1 MALAFIQPAASDMPA
16 SEMTPT
22 ETASMQAADGLTKGG
37 AEASPNR
44 RAWHHSI
51 GGKLLIAFG
60 LIAALSVG
68 ATFLS
73 LMRFGQIERVL
84 YGLVDVSMPALK
96 LSMDVQ
102 SRAADVIETA
112 GEVGNAQDEVERF
125 NGMSAATERIG
136 NLWQA
141 IEKLRAVVVDEQTM
155 LPIQGLVA
163 RIDSQVGDLNR
174 TVGDGISASQ
184 APARVF
190 QQIGATT
197 AAANKAFASVL
208 DQAKPAP
215 ADSDPMAEARQYGA
229 RIAELHEVRSDFND
243 AARILNSVRQANS
256 NEALSALRTQ
266 FDETFSRFQ
275 SGVEKLRKYPDIAPD
290 SAAALATA
298 GQSLATHSTGNNGIF
313 ALRDQ
318 FLRIRASIA
327 SITKSLKTDSGKL
340 REMVATIVANAESG
354 AAESQRASMSA
365 IDTSRIWLLLITLS
379 TLVIAGLIVWLFV
392 HRYVVSRL
400 DALADSMLAIA
411 RGNLAAPIPAAGPDE
426 LGEMSR
432 ALGVFRDNAREI
444 QTARDQAIAARAEAE
459 AASRAKSSFLANM
472 SHELRTPLNAIIG
485 YSEILA
491 EDATDRGDAQSV
503 RDLQKIQSAGKHLL
517 SLINSVLD
525 LSKIEAGRMDV
536 YLEPVN
542 LTQLVDEVRTMVQP
556 LVEKNSNRLVIN
568 CPPDI
573 GTMRTDLTKIKQ
585 SLINLLSNAAK
596 FTDKGEVGLAVGR
609 QTGPEG
615 RSHVTFKVSDGGIG
629 MTEEQMGRLFEA
641 FAQADSST
649 TRNFGGTGLGLAI
662 TRRFATLLGGTVN
675 VISKPG
681 AGSTFMLDLP
691 DHPVTR
697 AAAAPQ
703 FKPVAGAADGAGLTV
718 LVVDDDP
725 AVHDVLTPTLTK
737 NGYRVIHARDGAEA
751 LATLRKTPP
760 DVVTLDVMM
769 PNVDGWSVLA
779 EMKSDHTLAH
789 IPVIMLTI
797 VDDRNLGWSLG
808 ASEYMTKPIDRERLV
823 TLVHRFT
830 NRSADAVVLIVDDDP
845 EVRNVISATLRS
857 AGLTTAE
864 AANGR
869 AAVDWLAANPPPNLV
884 LLDLMMPE
892 MDGFQFLEHFSA
904 HPDQLKM
911 PVVVLTAKDLTAA
924 EKAYLAERTV
934 LVLGKSTQ
942 PISSLVTVLSAI
954 ATQRQN
960 ADGPAA
966 RVQ

>member
-1 MALAFIQPAASDMPA
+1 M
-16 SEMTPT
+16 
-22 ETASMQAADGLTKGG
+22 ASMQAAEGQGNN
-37 AEASPNR
+37 EASAPPPR
-44 RAWHHSI
+44 RAWRHSI

-60 LIAALSVG
+60 LIAALTFGS
-68 ATFLS
+68 TFLS
-73 LMRFGQIERVL
+73 LMRFGQIESVL
-84 YGLVDVSMPALK
+84 YGLVGVSMPALK

-102 SRAADVIETA
+102 TRASDVIETA
-112 GEVGNAQDEVERF
+112 GEVGGAQDEIERF

-136 NLWQA
+136 QLWQA
-141 IEKLRAVVVDEQTM
+141 IEKLRVVVVDDQTM

-174 TVGDGISASQ
+174 TVGEGISASQ
-184 APARVF
+184 APAKVF
-190 QQIGATT
+190 QQITAATT
-197 AAANKAFASVL
+197 AGNAGFASIL
-208 DQAKPAP
+208 DRVNTIQPAGAGGAQSTDP
-215 ADSDPMAEARQYGA
+215 ADETRRYRAE
-229 RIAELHEVRSDFND
+229 IAEIHDVRSDFND

-256 NEALSALRTQ
+256 NEALTALRTQ
-266 FDETFSRFQ
+266 FDTTFGRVQ
-275 SGVEKLRKYPDIAPD
+275 SSLEKLRKYQDIAPD
-290 SAAALATA
+290 TLTALAATSK
-298 GQSLATHSTGNNGIF
+298 SLATLSTGNGGIF

-318 FLRIRASIA
+318 FLRVRTSIV
-327 SITKSLKTDSGKL
+327 SITKSLKTDSGQL
-340 REMVATIVANAESG
+340 REMVAVIVANAEKQ
-354 AAESQRASMSA
+354 AAESQQLSTTA
-365 IDTSRIWLLLITLS
+365 IDTSRIWLLLIALS
-379 TLVIAGLIVWLFV
+379 TLIIAGLIVSLFV

-432 ALGVFRDNAREI
+432 ALGVFRDNAREV

-491 EDATDRGDAQSV
+491 EDAADRGDEQSV
-503 RDLQKIQSAGKHLL
+503 GDLQKIQSAGKHLL
-517 SLINSVLD
+517 GLINSVLD

-536 YLEPVN
+536 YLEQVS

-556 LVEKNSNRLVIN
+556 LIEKNSNRLVVV

-573 GTMRTDLTKIKQ
+573 GAMRTDLTKIKQ

-596 FTDKGEVGLAVGR
+596 FTEKGEVGLAVSR
-609 QTGPEG
+609 QAGPEG
-615 RSHVTFKVSDGGIG
+615 RSHVVFKVSDSGIG

-662 TRRFATLLGGTVN
+662 TRRFATLLGGTVS
-675 VISKPG
+675 VTSKPG
-681 AGSTFMLDLP
+681 AGSTFIMDLP
-691 DHPVTR
+691 DHP
-697 AAAAPQ
+697 AAVAPAAPQ
-703 FKPVAGAADGAGLTV
+703 FKPLAGTADGAGLTV

-725 AVHDVLTPTLTK
+725 AVHEVLTPTLSK

-779 EMKSDHTLAH
+779 EMKSDPALAH

-845 EVRNVISATLRS
+845 EVRNVVSATLRN
-857 AGLTTAE
+857 AGLKTAE
-864 AANGR
+864 AVNGR
-869 AAVDWLAANPPPNLV
+869 AAVDWLAANPAPNLI

-892 MDGFQFLEHFSA
+892 MDGFQFLEHLHAS
-904 HPDQLKM
+904 PDGLKL

-942 PISSLVTVLSAI
+942 PIGNLATVLSAI

-960 ADGPAA
+960 TNKPGA
-966 RVQ
+966 RA

>member
-1 MALAFIQPAASDMPA
+1 MR
-16 SEMTPT
+16 
-22 ETASMQAADGLTKGG
+22 AADGQKDQ
-37 AEASPNR
+37 APASQNR
-44 RAWHHSI
+44 RAWRHSI

-60 LIAALSVG
+60 LIAALTIG

-73 LMRFGQIERVL
+73 LMRFHQIETVL

-96 LSMDVQ
+96 LSTDVQ

-112 GEVGNAQDEVERF
+112 GEVGVAQDEIERF
-125 NGMSAATERIG
+125 NGMATATERIG
-136 NLWQA
+136 SLWQA
-141 IEKLRAVVVDEQTM
+141 IEKLGAVVVDDQTM
-155 LPIQGLVA
+155 LPIQTLIA
-163 RIDSQVGDLNR
+163 RINSQVGDLNR

-184 APARVF
+184 APAKIF
-190 QQIGATT
+190 QQINAATAT
-197 AAANKAFASVL
+197 ANTAFASML
-208 DQAKPAP
+208 DRVNAAP
-215 ADSDPMAEARQYGA
+215 PSPPDGAQNADPLAEARQHSA
-229 RIAELHEVRSDFND
+229 RIAEIHDVRSDFND
-243 AARILNSVRQANS
+243 AVRILNSVRQVNA
-256 NEALSALRTQ
+256 NEALSSLRAQ
-266 FDETFSRFQ
+266 FDETFSRVQ
-275 SGVEKLRKYPDIAPD
+275 SGIEKLRKYPDVAPD
-290 SAAALATA
+290 TVAALATA
-298 GQSLATHSTGNNGIF
+298 AQSLATHSTGNGGIF

-318 FLRIRASIA
+318 FLRVRASIA
-327 SITKSLKTDSGKL
+327 SITKSLKTDSSKL
-340 REMVATIVANAESG
+340 REMVASIVANAESQ
-354 AAESQRASMSA
+354 ASESQRLSTSA
-365 IDTSRIWLLLITLS
+365 LDTSRIWLLLIAIS

-444 QTARDQAIAARAEAE
+444 QIARDQAIAARAEAE
-459 AASRAKSSFLANM
+459 AASHAKSSFLANM

-491 EDATDRGDAQSV
+491 EDATDRGDEQSV

-517 SLINSVLD
+517 GLINSVLD

-542 LTQLVDEVRTMVQP
+542 LRELVDEVRTMVQP
-556 LVEKNSNRLVIN
+556 LVEKNSNRLVVD

-596 FTDKGEVGLAVGR
+596 FTDKGEVGLAVAR

-615 RSHVTFKVSDGGIG
+615 RSHVIFKVSDSGIG
-629 MTEEQMGRLFEA
+629 MSDEQMGRLFEA
-641 FAQADSST
+641 FAQADTST

-662 TRRFATLLGGTVN
+662 TRRFATLLGGTISVT
-675 VISKPG
+675 SKPG
-681 AGSTFMLDLP
+681 IGSTFALDLP

-697 AAAAPQ
+697 APAAPQ
-703 FKPVAGAADGAGLTV
+703 FKLVAGAADGAGLTV

-857 AGLTTAE
+857 AGLKTAE

-892 MDGFQFLEHFSA
+892 MDGFQFLEHFST
-904 HPDQLKM
+904 HPNQLRM

-960 ADGPAA
+960 ADNPSA

>member
-1 MALAFIQPAASDMPA
+1 
-16 SEMTPT
+16 
-22 ETASMQAADGLTKGG
+22 MQAADPETKAD
-37 AEASPNR
+37 AEASPGR
-44 RAWHHSI
+44 RAWRHSI

-60 LIAALSVG
+60 LIAGLTIG

-73 LMRFGQIERVL
+73 LMRFGQIETVL
-84 YGLVDVSMPALK
+84 HGLVDVSMPALK

-102 SRAADVIETA
+102 SRASDVIETA
-112 GEVGNAQDEVERF
+112 GEVGGAQDEIERF
-125 NGMSAATERIG
+125 NGMATATERIG

-141 IEKLRAVVVDEQTM
+141 IEKLRTVVADEQTM
-155 LPIQGLVA
+155 LPIQALVA
-163 RIDSQVGDLNR
+163 RIDSQVGELNR
-174 TVGDGISASQ
+174 TVGEGISASQ

-197 AAANKAFASVL
+197 VAANKAFASVL
-208 DQAKPAP
+208 DQAKAAP
-215 ADSDPMAEARQYGA
+215 ADSDPIAEARQYSA
-229 RIAELHEVRSDFND
+229 RVAELHEVRSDFND
-243 AARILNSVRQANS
+243 AARILSSVRQANS
-256 NEALSALRTQ
+256 NEALSALRAQ

-275 SGVEKLRKYPDIAPD
+275 SGLEKLRKDMAPD
-290 SAAALATA
+290 NAAALAA
-298 GQSLATHSTGNNGIF
+298 AAQSLATYSTGNNGVF

-318 FLRIRASIA
+318 FLRVRTSIA
-327 SITKSLKTDSGKL
+327 SITKSLKADSGKL
-340 REMVATIVANAESG
+340 REMVAVIVANAESQ
-354 AAESQRASMSA
+354 AAESQQASTSA
-365 IDTSRIWLLLITLS
+365 IETSRIWLLLIAIS

-411 RGNLAAPIPAAGPDE
+411 RGNLATPIPAAGPDE

-432 ALGVFRDNAREI
+432 ALGVFRDNAHEI

-491 EDATDRGDAQSV
+491 EDATDRGDEQSV

-542 LTQLVDEVRTMVQP
+542 LAQLVDEVRTMVQP
-556 LVEKNSNRLVIN
+556 LVEKNSNRLMID

-596 FTDKGEVGLAVGR
+596 FTDKGEVGLAVAR

-615 RSHVTFKVSDGGIG
+615 RSHVIFEVSDSGIG
-629 MTEEQMGRLFEA
+629 MTEEQAGRLFEA

-675 VISKPG
+675 VTSKPG
-681 AGSTFMLDLP
+681 AGSTFTLDLP

-703 FKPVAGAADGAGLTV
+703 FRPAASSTDGAGLTV

-725 AVHDVLTPTLTK
+725 AVHDVLTPTLSK
-737 NGYRVIHARDGAEA
+737 NGYHVIHARDGAEA

-779 EMKSDHTLAH
+779 EMKSDPALAH

-845 EVRNVISATLRS
+845 EVRNVISATLGN
-857 AGLTTAE
+857 AGLKTAE
-864 AANGR
+864 AANGQT
-869 AAVDWLAANPPPNLV
+869 AVDWLAANPPPNLI

-892 MDGFQFLEHFSA
+892 MDGFQFLEHLSA
-904 HPDQLKM
+904 DPAQPKV

-924 EKAYLAERTV
+924 ERAYLAQRTV

-942 PISSLVTVLSAI
+942 PISSLATVLSAI

-960 ADGPAA
+960 ADHPGA